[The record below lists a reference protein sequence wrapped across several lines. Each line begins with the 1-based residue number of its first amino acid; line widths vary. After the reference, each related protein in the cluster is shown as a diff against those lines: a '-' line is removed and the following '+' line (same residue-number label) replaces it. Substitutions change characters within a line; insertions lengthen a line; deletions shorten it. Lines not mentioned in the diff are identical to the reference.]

1 MTERFG
7 VLGDPR
13 KWKKGPVKRQT
24 AAEIRAEWEE
34 HRALIHEALEGRAGR
49 HHEGERQHNEAAIA
63 SYVDQ
68 VIADELLRIE
78 EKRLPPEKVRDKYLE
93 TFREFQTFCRENG
106 VGWLP
111 AAGPTM
117 FLWLVS
123 DCAPEKCSQRIRA
136 LRFMHDVS
144 REYIDERYIAAAE
157 RWARLKSKTKKEN
170 EDGKEN
176 P

>member
-1 MTERFG
+1 
-7 VLGDPR
+7 PR
-13 KWKKGPVKRQT
+13 KWKRGPPPT
-24 AAEIRAEWEE
+24 EAEMRADLEAL
-34 HRALIHEALEGRAGR
+34 RAHEKEVERLIDEALEGRAAK
-49 HHEGERQHNEAAIA
+49 HHEGERQCNEAAIA

-78 EKRLPPEKVRDKYLE
+78 EKRLPPEKVRDRYLE

-157 RWARLKSKTKKEN
+157 RWA
-170 EDGKEN
+170 
-176 P
+176 